1 MAVLEKIDKPGD
13 LRLIKK
19 QLLLT
24 LAEEIREKII
34 NVVSRTGG
42 HVASS
47 LGTVELT
54 LALHYVFNAPTDK
67 IIWDVG
73 HQAYTHKLI
82 TGRRDQF
89 ATLRQHDGISGFP
102 RIEESQFDAFGV
114 GHSSTAIS
122 AAVGMA
128 VARDLKGQSHKVIA
142 VIGDGSFTGGE
153 TFEGLNNAG
162 HLAKDLIVILNDN
175 EMFISHKVGAIAG
188 YLTKITTA
196 GLYKKMVKK
205 AERFLTRASAMG
217 VKMTTVAKR
226 VKVLLFP
233 GMIFEEMGFAYLGPF
248 DGHNLFRL
256 IETLETIKDMKG
268 PVFIHVITK
277 KGKGYKPA
285 EKEAILFHGIDRF
298 NPITGEVEKVRKY
311 PTYTEMLSKT
321 MVRLGKDD
329 KRIIGVT
336 AAMSV
341 GTGLEEFSKMYPD
354 RFFDVGIAEQHAV
367 TFAGGLAAE
376 GFKPV
381 VAIYS
386 TFLQRA
392 VDQIIHDICLQKL
405 GVVFAIDRAGIVGED
420 GATHQG
426 SFDLSYLGM
435 IPNLV
440 IMAPKDE
447 NEFQHMLKTAVNC
460 KGPVA
465 IRYSRGEG
473 EGAKLDKEL
482 KVLEIGKAEVLAEE
496 GNDLTVIAIG
506 KPVYATWE
514 AVRELSK
521 EGIKATLLNARFAKP
536 LDKDLISNMSLKTGK
551 VITVEENVI
560 TGGFGEAVRELL
572 AEVNVSVKIIALP
585 DQFIEHGSCEIL
597 RDKYGL
603 TKDKIKQSIKDFAK
617 K

>member
-1 MAVLEKIDKPGD
+1 MAVLEKIDKPSD

-24 LAEEIREKII
+24 LADEVREKII

-42 HVASS
+42 HLASS

-82 TGRRDQF
+82 TGRRDDF
-89 ATLRQHDGISGFP
+89 ATLRQYGGISGFP
-102 RIEESQFDAFGV
+102 RIEESQFDPFGV

-122 AAVGMA
+122 AALGMV
-128 VARDLKGQSHKVIA
+128 VARDLKSQDYKVIA
-142 VIGDGSFTGGE
+142 IIGDGSFTGGE
-153 TFEGLNNAG
+153 AFEGLNNAG
-162 HLAKDLIVILNDN
+162 HLGKDLIVVLNDN
-175 EMFISHKVGAIAG
+175 EMFISRKVGAIAG

-196 GLYKKMVKK
+196 GLYKKLAKK
-205 AERFLTRASAMG
+205 AERFLTRASTMG
-217 VKMTTVAKR
+217 VKLTTVAKR

-256 IETLETIKDMKG
+256 IETFETIKDMKG

-285 EKEAILFHGIDRF
+285 EKETTLFHGIDKF
-298 NPITGEVEKVRKY
+298 NPLTGELEKVKKY
-311 PTYTEMLSKT
+311 PTYTEIFGKT
-321 MVRLGKDD
+321 LVRLAKED
-329 KRIIGVT
+329 KKIIAVT

-341 GTGLEEFSKMYPD
+341 GTGLDDFSKMFPD
-354 RFFDVGIAEQHAV
+354 RCFDVGIAEQHAV
-367 TFAGGLAAE
+367 TFAGGLAVE

-392 VDQIIHDICLQKL
+392 IDQIIHDICLQNL

-426 SFDLSYLGM
+426 SFDLSYLRM
-435 IPNLV
+435 IPNLI
-440 IMAPKDE
+440 IMVPKDE
-447 NEFQHMLKTAVNC
+447 NEFQHMLKTAVGL
-460 KGPVA
+460 KKPVA
-465 IRYSRGEG
+465 IRYPRGEG

-482 KVLEIGKAEVLAEE
+482 KVLEIGKAEILEE
-496 GNDLTVIAIG
+496 GRDLAVIAVG
-506 KPVYATWE
+506 KPVYAAWE
-514 AVRELSK
+514 AVKELSG
-521 EGIKATLLNARFAKP
+521 EGIRATLVNGRFVKP
-536 LDKDLISNMSLKTGK
+536 LDKDLLLGLAARTTKIVTL
-551 VITVEENVI
+551 EENVLA
-560 TGGFGEAVRELL
+560 GGFGAAVRELL
-572 AEVNVSVKIIALP
+572 CDCNVHIKNIGLP
-585 DQFIEHGSCEIL
+585 DKFIEHGSCEIL

-603 TKDKIKQSIKDFAK
+603 SKDKIKQAIKEFLQK
-617 K
+617 

>member
-1 MAVLEKIDKPGD
+1 MAVLEKIDKPSD

-24 LAEEIREKII
+24 LADEVREKII

-42 HVASS
+42 HLASS

-82 TGRRDQF
+82 TGRRDDF
-89 ATLRQHDGISGFP
+89 ATLRQYGGISGFP
-102 RIEESQFDAFGV
+102 RIEESQFDPFGV

-122 AAVGMA
+122 AALGMV
-128 VARDLKGQSHKVIA
+128 VARDLKSQDYKVIA
-142 VIGDGSFTGGE
+142 IIGDGSFTGGE
-153 TFEGLNNAG
+153 AFEGLNNAG
-162 HLAKDLIVILNDN
+162 HLGKDLIVVLNDN
-175 EMFISHKVGAIAG
+175 EMFISRKVGAIAG

-196 GLYKKMVKK
+196 GLYKKLAKK
-205 AERFLTRASAMG
+205 AERFLTRASTMG
-217 VKMTTVAKR
+217 VKLTTVAKR

-256 IETLETIKDMKG
+256 IETFETIKDMKG

-285 EKEAILFHGIDRF
+285 EKETTLFHGIDKF
-298 NPITGEVEKVRKY
+298 NPLTGELEKVKKY
-311 PTYTEMLSKT
+311 PTYTEIFGKT
-321 MVRLGKDD
+321 LVRLAKED
-329 KRIIGVT
+329 KKIIAVT

-341 GTGLEEFSKMYPD
+341 GTGLDDFSKMFPD
-354 RFFDVGIAEQHAV
+354 RCFDVGIAEQHAV
-367 TFAGGLAAE
+367 TFAGGLAVE

-392 VDQIIHDICLQKL
+392 IDQIIHDICLQNL

-426 SFDLSYLGM
+426 SFDLSYLRM
-435 IPNLV
+435 IPNLI
-440 IMAPKDE
+440 IMVPKDE
-447 NEFQHMLKTAVNC
+447 NEFQHMLKTAIGL
-460 KGPVA
+460 KKPVA
-465 IRYSRGEG
+465 IRYPRGEG

-482 KVLEIGKAEVLAEE
+482 KVLEIGKAEILEE
-496 GNDLTVIAIG
+496 GRDLAVIAVG
-506 KPVYATWE
+506 KPVYAAWE
-514 AVRELSK
+514 AVKELSG
-521 EGIKATLLNARFAKP
+521 EGIRATLVNGRFVKP
-536 LDKDLISNMSLKTGK
+536 LDKDLLLGLAARTTKIVTL
-551 VITVEENVI
+551 EENVLA
-560 TGGFGEAVRELL
+560 GGFGAAVRELL
-572 AEVNVSVKIIALP
+572 CDCNVHIKNIGLP
-585 DQFIEHGSCEIL
+585 DKFIEHGSCEIL

-603 TKDKIKQSIKDFAK
+603 SKDKIKQAIKEFLQK
-617 K
+617 